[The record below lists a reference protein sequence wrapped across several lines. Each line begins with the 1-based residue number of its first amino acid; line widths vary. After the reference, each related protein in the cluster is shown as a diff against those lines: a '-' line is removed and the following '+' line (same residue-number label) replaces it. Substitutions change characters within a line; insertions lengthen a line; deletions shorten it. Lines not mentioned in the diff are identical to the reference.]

1 MKGQA
6 RAAVA
11 QARQYCDDVEF
22 SPMDATR
29 SDLEFTAEV
38 LQIALDEG
46 ATTINVPDTVGY
58 SMPDEYAAM
67 WRALYRLVPGLADV
81 DDVGPLPRRPRPG
94 GGQLVRR
101 RWSRAAARSSAPING
116 IGERAGNASL
126 EEIVMLMRVREAA
139 HGPVDR
145 RRTRARSRARAGWC
159 RA

>member
-11 QARQYCDDVEF
+11 QARAYCDDVEF

-58 SMPDEYAAM
+58 SMPDEHAEM
-67 WRALYRLVPGLADV
+67 WRTLYRLVPGLARGHDL
-81 DDVGPLPRRPRPG
+81 GPLPRRPRPRRR
-94 GGQLVRR
+94 QLVRR
-101 RWSRAAARSSAPING
+101 PAGRAAARWS
-116 IGERAGNASL
+116 
-126 EEIVMLMRVREAA
+126 
-139 HGPVDR
+139 
-145 RRTRARSRARAGWC
+145 ARSTGSASARATP
-159 RA
+159 RSRRS